1 MIDAVNPSTDEPA
14 AITLADGSTLRVVR
28 MSTQLAEELP
38 RFHDRLSPDTVRNR
52 FFSVH
57 PHLSPGEVARFTD
70 VDHLHREALVA
81 LDGDEIVAVARFDRL
96 PPDET
101 AAEVAFV
108 VADAWQGRGVASA
121 LFTRLLERARE
132 LGVERFIAITMATN
146 QRMRGVFRHAALPCH
161 ERYDGGVVTITMDVS
176 SRGDVTEDDRP
187 GNARPVT
194 PDR

>member
-1 MIDAVNPSTDEPA
+1 MMQAMTPSTDEPVT
-14 AITLADGSTLRVVR
+14 ITFADGSSLRVVR
-28 MSTQLAEELP
+28 MSTQLADALP
-38 RFHDRLSPDTVRNR
+38 RFHDRLSPATVRNR

-108 VADAWQGRGVASA
+108 VADEWQGRGVATA
-121 LFTRLLERARE
+121 LFGRLLDRARE
-132 LGVERFIAITMATN
+132 LGVGRFVAITMASN
-146 QRMRGVFRHAALPCH
+146 QPMRSVFRHTGLPSH
-161 ERYDGGVVTITMDVS
+161 ERYDGAVVTITIDLS
-176 SRGDVTEDDRP
+176 PRGAV
-187 GNARPVT
+187 PVDHT
-194 PDR
+194 G